1 MKIETR
7 SNVFITRVSF
17 YGRRNTDAGQID
29 TAEDG
34 ETCTSLEA
42 RPFCGFYEIKPDIK
56 GIERG
61 MHPRLSQVTTVESH
75 WKLKLVEL
83 P

>member
-42 RPFCGFYEIKPDIK
+42 RPFCSFYEIDPDIK
-56 GIERG
+56 ELNGACIYVS
-61 MHPRLSQVTTVESH
+61 HKSQ
-75 WKLKLVEL
+75 L
-83 P
+83 